1 MKIVFISDTHGLHE
15 QLEILEGDMII
26 HGGDISNR
34 GRREEVED
42 FIDWFQELNFTHKI
56 FIAGN
61 HDLYLERVSE
71 YELEEIIPE
80 DVIYLNDSGITI
92 NGINIWGSPVQPWF
106 YDWAFNRERGEEI
119 KKHWDLIPHNTDI
132 LITHGPPHGILDKT
146 VSGQKVGCEEL
157 RERLEI
163 VKPKIHVF
171 GHIHEAYGSEDISNT
186 KYINASVLDIA
197 YKIVNAPVEI
207 NYV

>member
-146 VSGQKVGCEEL
+146 ASGQKVGCEEL

-171 GHIHEAYGSEDISNT
+171 GHIHEAYGSKDISNT
-186 KYINASVLDIA
+186 KFINASVLDIA
-197 YKIVNAPVEI
+197 YKLVNAPVEI

>member
-1 MKIVFISDTHGLHE
+1 LKIVFISDTHGLHE

-146 VSGQKVGCEEL
+146 ASGQKVGCEEL

-197 YKIVNAPVEI
+197 YKLVNAPVEI